1 MTSLFSIA
9 SALADP
15 EKTRALPPV
24 EKWNPDYC
32 GELDLVIRAD
42 GTWVHEG
49 TPIGRAPLIKLF
61 STVLKRDGDRYF
73 LVTPHE
79 KLGVTVEDVP
89 FLVVLMEREVTGP
102 TQTITFITNVGDT
115 VVLSHNHPLEMR
127 PLTGDASQWAPYI
140 PVRAGLE
147 ARVSRSL
154 FYDLVNLVEHDS
166 GRGGKGVGVWSSGS
180 FFPLSKDS

>member
-42 GTWVHEG
+42 GAWIHEG
-49 TPIGRAPLIKLF
+49 TPIGRPPLIRLF
-61 STVLKRDGDRYF
+61 STVLKREENRYF

-79 KLGVTVEDVP
+79 KLGITVEDVP
-89 FLVVLMEREVTGP
+89 FLAVLMEREGTGQ
-102 TQTITFITNVGDT
+102 TQTITFVTNVGDT
-115 VVLSHNHPLEMR
+115 VMLSRDHLLEMR
-127 PLTGDASQWAPYI
+127 PLPDATDQWAPYI
-140 PVRAGLE
+140 PVRSGLE

-154 FYDLVNLVEHDS
+154 FYDLVNLAEHDS
-166 GRGGKGVGVWSSGS
+166 GSAGNTLGVWSSGS